1 VGSKPPARK
10 FEPYVLPKDL
20 PDRKTSKNQ
29 WINGTKTWS
38 FQEGR
43 LCVECG
49 HVGQSKECKDNVLPA
64 WEQSYLK
71 SIVFGESPQ
80 TNFAMASYGAYD
92 GNISAYGTDQSTN
105 MSRASSQG
113 PMTPSASTSSSI
125 GFGFSGLKIGKGDPK
140 NPAEVKAMETF
151 YGEGSGPN
159 KRPYLEPVI
168 EQQPQQSQ
176 QPQQPFQFQAITD
189 DRTKRKGQKR
199 VGKKTEPQPLVGMFN
214 DLAGKYDSPISIRE
228 VLQRNKVDISWMD
241 LVAWSP
247 AVCRELKRLCTH
259 VAKKKGSKAKQPQQI
274 QPGPLNIGPQF
285 APTFGG
291 QMPQMPTT
299 LPPIQTIP
307 TAFQPMQNI
316 QPMQPNMSVGPPV
329 PPRAYPQSQPRDQST
344 QGTMQA
350 SSVEAERHT
359 RFLSTMVGKDKAFRI
374 PCFIQKPDG
383 STVHLDKSYVQA
395 DQGSDMNMIST
406 GLVKYLGL
414 QSHSLGEIGF
424 AGLSMRTADHRETV
438 LHDWTWLDISVEG
451 VWRKIRC
458 FVAPELT
465 TGNEGKQE
473 YLSLILGIPWL
484 WTVNAIIA
492 IQNSKIMIGDPSSN
506 ENIREVVGPELFFCE
521 DHNLLMYP
529 KSIMTAPHV
538 TVEDADDSSSE
549 SDEDSDSGDD
559 VSMVGDPKPPFI

>member
-1 VGSKPPARK
+1 
-10 FEPYVLPKDL
+10 
-20 PDRKTSKNQ
+20 
-29 WINGTKTWS
+29 
-38 FQEGR
+38 
-43 LCVECG
+43 
-49 HVGQSKECKDNVLPA
+49 
-64 WEQSYLK
+64 
-71 SIVFGESPQ
+71 VFGESPQ
-80 TNFAMASYGAYD
+80 SNFAMASYGAYD
-92 GNISAYGTDQSTN
+92 GNVSAYGTDQSTN
-105 MSRASSQG
+105 MSRLPSQG
-113 PMTPSASTSSSI
+113 PMTPSASSSSSI
-125 GFGFSGLKIGKGDPK
+125 GFGCAGLKAGKDDSK
-140 NPAEVKAMETF
+140 KPAEVKAVETF
-151 YGEGSGPN
+151 YGEGSGSN

-168 EQQPQQSQ
+168 GQLPQQLQ
-176 QPQQPFQFQAITD
+176 QPQQPFQFQTVTD

-199 VGKKTEPQPLVGMFN
+199 VGKRTEPQPLVGMFN
-214 DLAGKYDSPISIRE
+214 DTFGRYDSPVSIHE

-241 LVAWSP
+241 LVTWSP
-247 AVCRELKRLCTH
+247 AVCRELKRLCTR
-259 VAKKKGSKAKQPQQI
+259 VAKKKGAKSKQPPQTQQ
-274 QPGPLNIGPQF
+274 GPPNFGPQF
-285 APTFGG
+285 APTFGPNYGG

-316 QPMQPNMSVGPPV
+316 QPMQPNMSVGPSV
-329 PPRAYPQSQPRDQST
+329 PPMAYPRSQPQDQST

-359 RFLSTMVGKDKAFRI
+359 RFLSTMVGKDKAFGI
-374 PCFIQKPDG
+374 PCSIQKSDG
-383 STVHLDKSYVQA
+383 SIVHLDKSYVQA
-395 DQGSDMNMIST
+395 DQRSDMNVIST

-424 AGLSMRTADHRETV
+424 AGLTMRTADHRET
-438 LHDWTWLDISVEG
+438 LFHDWTWLDIGVEG

-465 TGNEGKQE
+465 SGNEGKQE

-492 IQNSKIMIGDPSSN
+492 IQNSKIMIENPSSN

-529 KSIMTAPHV
+529 KSIMTAPQV

-549 SDEDSDSGDD
+549 SDDDSDSGDD